1 MKLFLLRHAHAKD
14 TFPDEE
20 RCLSERGLLQLDK
33 LSQSLSKELFE
44 SVAQVWHSPYCRA
57 RESAE
62 VFSEKM
68 GIDVPKIVSTAITP
82 FGDAHTLAR
91 TIASMSCFGADLLIV
106 SHNPLLESLALNLLD
121 ARHGYVNFRKST
133 LACLS
138 LVGCPNEDVPV
149 GRWALDFL
157 ISASVLD

>member
-1 MKLFLLRHAHAKD
+1 MKLFLLRHAQAKD

-20 RCLSERGLLQLDK
+20 RCLSDRGLAQLNK
-33 LSQSLSKELFE
+33 LSQSLSKELFA
-44 SVAQVWHSPYCRA
+44 SVAQVWHSPYRRA
-57 RESAE
+57 KESAE

-68 GIDVPKIVSTAITP
+68 GIEAPKIVSTAITP
-82 FGDAHTLAR
+82 FGDAYTLAR

-106 SHNPLLESLALNLLD
+106 SHNPLLESLASNLLD

-138 LVGCPNEDVPV
+138 LVGCPNEDVPE
-149 GRWALDFL
+149 GKWALDFL
-157 ISASVLD
+157 ISALVLD